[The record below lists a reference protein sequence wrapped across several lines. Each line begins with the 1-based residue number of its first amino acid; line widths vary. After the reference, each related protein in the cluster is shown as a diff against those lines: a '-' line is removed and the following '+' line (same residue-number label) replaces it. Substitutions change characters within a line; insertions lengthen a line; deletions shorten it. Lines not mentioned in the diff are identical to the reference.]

1 MHPGFVRAAE
11 LLPTPKAAGLPA
23 ERLAGTRCVWC
34 GGAATDA
41 LSARLSVV
49 KGELVR
55 WKPRSCLPCLRR
67 EAKRVYGIH
76 ITVCAR
82 CTHRDYCPDNKALY
96 PLALECR

>member
-1 MHPGFVRAAE
+1 M
-11 LLPTPKAAGLPA
+11 
-23 ERLAGTRCVWC
+23 
-34 GGAATDA
+34 
-41 LSARLSVV
+41 
-49 KGELVR
+49 R